1 MCGSPAPRGTHPS
14 VEQGA
19 GEPAGSLAERGG
31 RVLVAEDNSTN
42 QIVALG
48 ILGKL
53 GVHGDAVANGKEA
66 VKALETVPYDLVL
79 MDVQMPEMD
88 GLEAA
93 RHIRSGQFGVRNP
106 GIPIIAMTAHAL
118 REDRDR
124 CLAAGMN
131 DYLSKPVQPNVLA
144 RMLERWLPAEQS
156 LSPAEETE
164 APSSAGEPAEAG
176 KSPVLWNR
184 SAMME
189 RMSGD
194 ESLAREILESFLED
208 VDRFLEPF
216 DEALDRGDTR
226 GLERLAHSAKGVAG
240 TICAEELQA
249 LAARVEEAARS
260 GDSDSVLQF
269 REPWHEAIERLLTE
283 IKSDVLL
290 RGDSATEW
298 R

>member
-1 MCGSPAPRGTHPS
+1 
-14 VEQGA
+14 
-19 GEPAGSLAERGG
+19 
-31 RVLVAEDNSTN
+31 
-42 QIVALG
+42 
-48 ILGKL
+48 
-53 GVHGDAVANGKEA
+53 
-66 VKALETVPYDLVL
+66 
-79 MDVQMPEMD
+79 
-88 GLEAA
+88 
-93 RHIRSGQFGVRNP
+93 
-106 GIPIIAMTAHAL
+106 
-118 REDRDR
+118 
-124 CLAAGMN
+124 
-131 DYLSKPVQPNVLA
+131 
-144 RMLERWLPAEQS
+144 
-156 LSPAEETE
+156 
-164 APSSAGEPAEAG
+164 
-176 KSPVLWNR
+176 
-184 SAMME
+184 MME

-194 ESLAREILESFLED
+194 ESLAREILENFIED

-260 GDSDSVLQF
+260 GDSDSVQQF